1 MDDATGIVVDE
12 PPDPSVSSGNPQEQ
26 PFRRSLAEAM
36 HAAGTTLDDKR
47 RGSETP
53 SEEDYDENVRPNLT
67 APGSLRRRKEPAQ
80 PTNGQRISVFRRD
93 SGVHIF
99 PDDDDRLKGFLQRSS
114 ERARGELHVRG
125 KAKFKDMGFQS
136 QFSVFDKYNVDA
148 ANSQFHGFYTLFWLG
163 IALFV
168 LKISAD
174 NWRLYGSAFGS
185 GNILETMFSRDVI
198 VLLASDGVM
207 CSLTGMSWVIQKLV
221 LHRYMAWDRSG
232 WIVQNIWQTTFI
244 LSVIGWTLVREWPWT
259 HTVYFV
265 LHGITMLMKQHA
277 YAFYNGYLSTV
288 FARRRY
294 LLARLK
300 ELETVDPIHG
310 PTRTQPLV
318 TAISTTHLAVEP
330 SADQRRRSISKE
342 KCSAERDIDR
352 VAAAISSR
360 QPLSD
365 DQVQL
370 FERLVK
376 WEVDAL
382 ADELKGTASDPSK
395 AYPNNLTFLNHY
407 KWIPLPTLVYELQY
421 PQTSSIDWTYV
432 AEKLVA
438 MVGVM
443 FVMIQVSQYSIYPI
457 VMKTVAMKEDNVPL
471 AQRFTEFPWILSD
484 LMFPF
489 MVEYLLVWYLIW
501 EVVLNLLAELTCFG
515 DRSFYDAWW
524 NSVSWDQFARDWNRP
539 VHIFLLRHVFH
550 SSISSLKVNKH
561 TATLITF
568 FLSACIHELVMWCL
582 FKKLRGYLLILQM
595 CQLPLVQLSRTKWLK
610 GRKTLGNLI
619 FWLGIFTGPSLLC
632 SLYLIL

>member
-1 MDDATGIVVDE
+1 MRA
-12 PPDPSVSSGNPQEQ
+12 SG
-26 PFRRSLAEAM
+26 L
-36 HAAGTTLDDKR
+36 TLDGTR
-47 RGSETP
+47 RGSESP
-53 SEEDYDENVRPNLT
+53 SEEDYDENIRPTLVAAGT
-67 APGSLRRRKEPAQ
+67 LRHRKEPAQ
-80 PTNGQRISVFRRD
+80 ATTGKRIHVVRRD
-93 SGVHIF
+93 SGVHIY
-99 PDDDDRLKGFLQRSS
+99 PDDEDSIQEFLQRSS
-114 ERARGELHVRG
+114 QRARGESDVR
-125 KAKFKDMGFQS
+125 ASARFKNMGFQS

-174 NWRLYGSAFGS
+174 NWRLYGSPLGS
-185 GNILETMFSRDVI
+185 AKILETMFSRDVI
-198 VLLASDGVM
+198 VLLASDGIM
-207 CSLTGMSWVIQKLV
+207 CGLTGVSWVIQRSV
-221 LHRYMAWDRSG
+221 LHGYMKWDGMG
-232 WIVQNIWQTTFI
+232 WITQSIWQMAFMI
-244 LSVIGWTLVREWPWT
+244 GVIAWTLVREWPWT

-288 FARRRY
+288 FKRRRY

-300 ELETVDPIHG
+300 ELEAVDPSHE
-310 PTRTQPLV
+310 PAHTEPLI
-318 TAISTTHLAVEP
+318 TAISTTHLDAKP
-330 SADQRRRSISKE
+330 SAEQRRRSISKNTNSE
-342 KCSAERDIDR
+342 ERDIDQA
-352 VAAAISSR
+352 AAAIAAR
-360 QPLSD
+360 KPLTD
-365 DQVQL
+365 DQIQL

-376 WEVDAL
+376 WEIDAL
-382 ADELKGTASDPSK
+382 ADELQGTASDPTKS
-395 AYPNNLTFLNHY
+395 YPNNLTFANHY
-407 KWIPLPTLVYELQY
+407 KWVPLPTLVYELEY
-421 PQTSSIDWTYV
+421 PQTTSIDWSYV
-432 AEKLVA
+432 LEKVVA

-443 FVMIQVSQYSIYPI
+443 FVMIQVSQYSIYPV
-457 VMKTVAMKEDNVPL
+457 VMRTIAMKENNIPL
-471 AQRFTEFPWILSD
+471 IERFAEFPWILSD
-484 LMFPF
+484 LIFPF

-501 EVVLNLLAELTCFG
+501 ETVLNLLAELTCFG

-550 SSISSLKVNKH
+550 SSISSFKVNKH

-582 FKKLRGYLLILQM
+582 FKKLRGYLLVMQM

-610 GRKTLGNLI
+610 GRQILGNLI